1 MLAAR
6 LQVDNHIERQY
17 DSAVKIAV
25 TAASGAGSAVFHWR
39 RSQRLPPSATPPGG
53 PNPDPD
59 PKESPCR
66 CIETSCPP
74 ACSPRSHLPAAA
86 NATPP
91 VPIRRSE
98 ERRVGK
104 ECVSTCRTR
113 WSPYH

>member
-1 MLAAR
+1 MLAAW

-66 CIETSCPP
+66 CIDTSCPP
-74 ACSPRSHLPAAA
+74 RSDA
-86 NATPP
+86 
-91 VPIRRSE
+91 
-98 ERRVGK
+98 RRVGQ
-104 ECVSTCRTR
+104 ECVSTFRSR
-113 WSPYH
+113 GSPYHFKTKHPSPSPHTHHTPHNH

>member
-1 MLAAR
+1 MLAAW

-74 ACSPRSHLPAAA
+74 
-86 NATPP
+86 
-91 VPIRRSE
+91 RSE
-98 ERRVGK
+98 ENTSELQSLMRISYAVFCLK
-104 ECVSTCRTR
+104 KKQQI
-113 WSPYH
+113 